1 MGSGVRG
8 GKRQKVAELSSVIPE
23 ENKAMRDD
31 FLSEQARDE
40 ETRRAAHEL
49 RMAQELVDTRA
60 HELRMAR
67 AHVLRMAQELAQELG
82 ASCKTQ

>member
-49 RMAQELVDTRA
+49 RMA
-60 HELRMAR
+60 R